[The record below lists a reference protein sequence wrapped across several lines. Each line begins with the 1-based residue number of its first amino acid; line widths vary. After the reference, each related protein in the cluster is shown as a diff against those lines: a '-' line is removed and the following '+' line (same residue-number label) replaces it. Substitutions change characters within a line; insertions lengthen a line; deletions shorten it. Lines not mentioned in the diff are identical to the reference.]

1 MGNIDETAAAIGALR
16 AQMAA
21 MEKTIDGQN
30 DQLADVRGKLDQVL
44 QALNMGKGAWWAL
57 VKICGVV
64 VFLVGAVKAILKY
77 L

>member
-1 MGNIDETAAAIGALR
+1 MGDIDETAAAIGALR

-30 DQLADVRGKLDQVL
+30 EHLEDMNEKLGQVL
-44 QALNMGKGAWWAL
+44 QAMSMGKGAWWAL
-57 VKICGVV
+57 VKICGVL
-64 VFLVGAVKAILKY
+64 VFIVGTVKAILKY

>member
-1 MGNIDETAAAIGALR
+1 MGDIDETAAAIGALR

-30 DQLADVRGKLDQVL
+30 EQLEDMSEKLGQVL
-44 QALNMGKGAWWAL
+44 QAMSMGKGAWWAL
-57 VKICGVV
+57 VKICGVL
-64 VFLVGAVKAILKY
+64 VFIAGTVKAILKY